1 VRGCAVARITKALGA
16 ATNLPYLA
24 VQFTW
29 NCHEIPHLALSC
41 FAALGTIA
49 LASTVAQAADGTISF
64 TGQVSDTTCSI
75 DAQASGAVNKAVS
88 LPTVSKRTLGA
99 NGATAGTSAAT
110 DLTFALTGCTAG
122 TKALAHFENGP
133 TVDQTTGYL
142 TNQST
147 NSPATNVEVRLLNA
161 SLQPINIVTS
171 ANNDFT
177 TDGVAITSGS
187 GNMKYFAQYF
197 ATGAATAGEVKT
209 SVQYTMQYQ

>member
-1 VRGCAVARITKALGA
+1 MKSFISTLSGIAALGA
-16 ATNLPYLA
+16 
-24 VQFTW
+24 
-29 NCHEIPHLALSC
+29 
-41 FAALGTIA
+41 IA
-49 LASTVAQAADGTISF
+49 LASTAAQAADGTVSI

-75 DAQASGAVNKAVS
+75 NSQASGQVPVS
-88 LPTVSKRTLGA
+88 LTLPTVSKRTLGA
-99 NGATAGTSAAT
+99 SGQTAGTSAAT
-110 DLTFALTGCTAG
+110 DLTFALTGCSAG

-142 TNQST
+142 INQST

-177 TDGVAITSGS
+177 TDGTSITSGA
-187 GNMKYFAQYF
+187 GNLKYFAQYF
-197 ATGAATAGEVKT
+197 ATGAATAGEVKA

>member
-1 VRGCAVARITKALGA
+1 MKSLISTLTGIA
-16 ATNLPYLA
+16 
-24 VQFTW
+24 
-29 NCHEIPHLALSC
+29 ALS
-41 FAALGTIA
+41 AIA
-49 LASTVAQAADGTISF
+49 LASTGAQAADGTISF

-75 DAQASGAVNKAVS
+75 DTQASGAVNKAIT

-99 NGATAGTSAAT
+99 SGATAGTSAAT

-133 TVDQTTGYL
+133 TVDQATGNL
-142 TNQST
+142 ANQST

-161 SLQPINIVTS
+161 SLQPINIVS
-171 ANNDFT
+171 SVNNDFT
-177 TDGVAITSGS
+177 TDGVGITSGS
-187 GNMKYFAQYF
+187 GNIKYFAQYI

>member
-1 VRGCAVARITKALGA
+1 VPPLTFLTSLFNLLGIAMKSLISLCPALQRSAPSHSHRPSRKLPTAR
-16 ATNLPYLA
+16 
-24 VQFTW
+24 
-29 NCHEIPHLALSC
+29 S
-41 FAALGTIA
+41 
-49 LASTVAQAADGTISF
+49 ASPARYP
-64 TGQVSDTTCSI
+64 TCSI
-75 DAQASGAVNKAVS
+75 DAQASGAVNKAVT